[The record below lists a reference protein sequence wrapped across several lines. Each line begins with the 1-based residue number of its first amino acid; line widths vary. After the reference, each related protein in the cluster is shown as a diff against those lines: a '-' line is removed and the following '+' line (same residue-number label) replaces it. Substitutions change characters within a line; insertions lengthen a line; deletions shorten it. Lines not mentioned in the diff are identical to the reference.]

1 MEEIKMKTWN
11 KPEVAELNISKTAN
25 GYFDVNWEGPLD
37 IVFGDKSN
45 NNTNKPSTP
54 NDNPEEMHS

>member
-1 MEEIKMKTWN
+1 MKTWN

-45 NNTNKPSTP
+45 NTNKPSTP
-54 NDNPEEMHS
+54 NDNPEKMHS

>member
-1 MEEIKMKTWN
+1 MKTWN

-25 GYFDVNWEGPLD
+25 GYFDVN
-37 IVFGDKSN
+37 SN

>member
-1 MEEIKMKTWN
+1 MKTWN

-25 GYFDVNWEGPLD
+25 GYFDVNWEGPFD
-37 IVFGDKSN
+37 ILCGEKSD